1 MISYYY
7 YYYHYYYY
15 YYYYYMGTSRFDKF
29 GPSRAGKS
37 LKNKNGHEMVKE
49 TSPRPLATTVL
60 HEISPRFSWHQPF
73 CELRTSKSR
82 TFPGPSR
89 KLLT

>member
-1 MISYYY
+1 MYIYIYIY
-7 YYYHYYYY
+7 V
-15 YYYYYMGTSRFDKF
+15 YMGTSRFDKF
-29 GPSRAGKS
+29 GPSRAAKS

-60 HEISPRFSWHQPF
+60 HEISPRFSWHRRF
-73 CELRTSKSR
+73 CQLRTSKFR

-89 KLLT
+89 K